1 MTEQERQESSLY
13 KIDGPTYQD
22 GVWTANITLKE
33 QQSQIL
39 HGETKE
45 EVQEL
50 MLHFLGQQALE
61 IEKARILLRKTFE
74 SQVETEKQR
83 EQ

>member
-22 GVWTANITLKE
+22 GVWTANITMKE

-74 SQVETEKQR
+74 SQVETEKHR

>member
-13 KIDGPTYQD
+13 SRDGPTFQD
-22 GVWTANITLKE
+22 GVWTANITLNE
-33 QQSQIL
+33 QRSQIL
-39 HGETKE
+39 QGETKE

>member
-13 KIDGPTYQD
+13 RIDGPTYQD
-22 GVWTANITLKE
+22 GVWTANIILEE
-33 QQSQIL
+33 QRSQIL
-39 HGETKE
+39 QGETKE

-74 SQVETEKQR
+74 SQVETEKQ
-83 EQ
+83 

>member
-13 KIDGPTYQD
+13 RRDGPTFQD
-22 GVWTANITLKE
+22 GFWTANITLNE
-33 QQSQIL
+33 QRSQIL
-39 HGETKE
+39 QGETKE
-45 EVQEL
+45 QVQEL

>member
-1 MTEQERQESSLY
+1 MKEQERQESSLY
-13 KIDGPTYQD
+13 EIDGPTYQD

-33 QQSQIL
+33 QKSQML

-61 IEKARILLRKTFE
+61 IEKARILLRKAFE
-74 SQVETEKQR
+74 SQVETEKHR
-83 EQ
+83 E

>member
-13 KIDGPTYQD
+13 RIDSPTYQD
-22 GVWTANITLKE
+22 GVWTANITLNE
-33 QQSQIL
+33 QRSQIL
-39 HGETKE
+39 QGETKE